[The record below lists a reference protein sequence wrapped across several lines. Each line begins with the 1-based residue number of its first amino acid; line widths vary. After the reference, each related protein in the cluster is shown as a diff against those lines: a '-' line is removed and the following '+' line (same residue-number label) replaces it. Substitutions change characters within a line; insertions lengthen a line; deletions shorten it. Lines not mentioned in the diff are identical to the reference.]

1 MLQRT
6 ADRVNDRTRYGA
18 PIIVCGA
25 PHARQVEDQLAE
37 AGSAPAMMI
46 VEPVGRNTAPAI
58 ALAAAS
64 VAADTPLLVMPSDHV
79 VEKTEPFRRA
89 VDLALTAAL
98 DGRIIT
104 FGRSEEHTSELPSL
118 LRISYAVFCL
128 KKKTT
133 THTNT
138 P

>member
-46 VEPVGRNTAPAI
+46 VEPVGRNTAPDI

-64 VAADTPLLVMPSDHV
+64 VAAAHPLLVMTSDTV
-79 VEKTEPFRRA
+79 VAKNEP
-89 VDLALTAAL
+89 V
-98 DGRIIT
+98 
-104 FGRSEEHTSELPSL
+104 RSTRDPAHTP
-118 LRISYAVFCL
+118 A
-128 KKKTT
+128 
-133 THTNT
+133 
-138 P
+138 PAGPPPP